1 MRRFFLWR
9 PRQTTSGD
17 NAIRRIADSLDRLG
31 HLDLAD
37 EVTFY
42 ANTAKDT
49 AIRVTVFGEY
59 SVGKSTLINA
69 LIGRPVLAARLKPT
83 TGVPTEVRHGEDRV
97 EIVFRDGRTETSTL
111 AHAADI
117 INLGVE
123 NRARDAVERVII
135 TTEGGVLRP
144 GLALI
149 DTPGVLDEDMQ
160 TERAKREIA
169 AADIV
174 MLVLRADHMLSR
186 TERALS
192 LGLLTRELGKP
203 LVPVVNWLGQTDPD
217 DHNDLRKLLANFSG
231 DLIQPFAKPWY
242 EVDALPAL
250 RHRLGIEG
258 AAAPEDDY
266 DALFA
271 ELRNL
276 AADTAARVKR
286 KAESRG
292 RWRESWRRRA
302 LTANA
307 EIIERLRREAET
319 LAAERQR
326 WAENLAGA
334 LRRLDTDRAGQKSR
348 ALNFLDQH
356 KTGGA
361 RALGKRL
368 PHAANMKTEEQRKA
382 AFAKAGRALEAA
394 LAAIDDNANAILAD
408 LGREGD
414 IVLEPVSVRELAALQ
429 IPAED
434 AIEAAKDGAGGLGFL
449 ILGGAAF
456 ILSGAWIVAIPA
468 AIVGW
473 LIGRTMADNS
483 KEIEDFRAQIAA
495 NMDAQ
500 LEKLRPL
507 LASQF
512 DARADEL
519 RTALEARLNAVST
532 MPPRKDEMK
541 QREDLAALLQSL

>member
-1 MRRFFLWR
+1 MLRLFQYR
-9 PRQTTSGD
+9 PRARRKTSD
-17 NAIRRIADSLDRLG
+17 DIHLIAELLDRLG
-31 HLDLAD
+31 HIDLAD

-42 ANTAKDT
+42 ANTGDDT

-69 LIGRPVLAARLKPT
+69 LIGRPVLAAKLKPT
-83 TGVPTEVRHGEDRV
+83 TGVPTEMRHGEDRV
-97 EIVFRDGRTETSTL
+97 EIVFRDGRTETATL
-111 AHAADI
+111 AEAAAI

-123 NRARDAVERVII
+123 NRARDAVERIVIS
-135 TTEGGVLRP
+135 TTGGVLRP

-203 LVPVVNWLGQTDPD
+203 LVPVVNWLGPTDPD
-217 DHNDLRKLLANFSG
+217 EHDELRKILANFAG
-231 DLIQPFAKPWY
+231 ELIRPFPKPWY

-250 RHRLGIEG
+250 RHQLGIEG
-258 AAAPEDDY
+258 ASPPADDY
-266 DALFA
+266 AALCA
-271 ELRNL
+271 ELNNL
-276 AADTAARVKR
+276 AADTSARVKR

-307 EIIERLRREAET
+307 EIIERLQREAET
-319 LAAERQR
+319 LAAERRQQ
-326 WAENLAGA
+326 AETLAGA
-334 LRRLDTDRAGQKSR
+334 LRRLDTDRVGQQSR
-348 ALNFLDQH
+348 ALNFLDQYRS
-356 KTGGA
+356 GGV
-361 RALGKRL
+361 RALGKGL
-368 PHAANMKTEEQRKA
+368 PLAANMKTDEERKA

-394 LAAIDDNANAILAD
+394 LAAIDDNANLILAD

-414 IVLEPVSVRELAALQ
+414 IVLEPVSVRELAALE
-429 IPAED
+429 IPPEA
-434 AIEAAKDGAGGLGFL
+434 AIEAAADGAGGLGFL

-468 AIVGW
+468 AIIGW
-473 LIGRTMADNS
+473 LIGRNMADNT
-483 KEIEDFRAQIAA
+483 KEIEEFRAQIAA
-495 NMDAQ
+495 NMDTQ

-512 DARADEL
+512 EARSNEL
-519 RTALEARLNAVST
+519 KMALEARLRAFSAAPPVREEARLRGELAV
-532 MPPRKDEMK
+532 M
-541 QREDLAALLQSL
+541 LQNL

>member
-1 MRRFFLWR
+1 VRRFFLWR
-9 PRQTTSGD
+9 PRKTATGGD
-17 NAIRRIADSLDRLG
+17 AIRRIAESLDRLG
-31 HLDLAD
+31 HLELAD

-42 ANTAKDT
+42 ANTAEDT

-69 LIGRPVLAARLKPT
+69 LIGRSVLAARLKPT
-83 TGVPTEVRHGEDRV
+83 TGVPTEVRHGTDRV
-97 EIVFRDGRTETSTL
+97 EIVFRDGHIEIATLTE
-111 AHAADI
+111 AMDI
-117 INLGVE
+117 IDIGVE

-144 GLALI
+144 GLTLI

-203 LVPVVNWLGQTDPD
+203 VVPVINWLGQTDPGEHD
-217 DHNDLRKLLANFSG
+217 DLRDILANVSRG
-231 DLIQPFAKPWY
+231 LIQPFAKPWY

-258 AAAPEDDY
+258 AAPPQDDY
-266 DALFA
+266 GLLLQEIGD
-271 ELRNL
+271 L
-276 AADTAARVKR
+276 AADAGSRIRR
-286 KAESRG
+286 KVESRA
-292 RWRESWRRRA
+292 RWRASWRRRA
-302 LTANA
+302 QEANDA
-307 EIIERLRREAET
+307 IMQRLREEADA
-319 LAAERQR
+319 LAAERR
-326 WAENLAGA
+326 LWAENLKAS
-334 LRRLDTDRAGQKSR
+334 LHRLDTDRAGQKSR

-356 KTGGA
+356 KTGGV

-368 PHAANMKTEEQRKA
+368 PAAADMKTDEQRKA
-382 AFAKAGRALEAA
+382 AFAKAGRALERA
-394 LAAIDDNANAILAD
+394 LAEIDDNANAILSE
-408 LGREGD
+408 LGRAGE
-414 IVLEPVSVRELAALQ
+414 IVLEPLSVRELAALE

-434 AIEAAKDGAGGLGFL
+434 AIEAAKDGAGGIGLFL
-449 ILGGAAF
+449 LGGAA
-456 ILSGAWIVAIPA
+456 LLAGGWIVAIPA
-468 AIVGW
+468 AIIGW
-473 LIGRTMADNS
+473 LIGRTMAGDS

-512 DARADEL
+512 EARADEL

-532 MPPRKDEMK
+532 VPPRKDEMK
-541 QREDLAALLQSL
+541 LREDLAALLQSL